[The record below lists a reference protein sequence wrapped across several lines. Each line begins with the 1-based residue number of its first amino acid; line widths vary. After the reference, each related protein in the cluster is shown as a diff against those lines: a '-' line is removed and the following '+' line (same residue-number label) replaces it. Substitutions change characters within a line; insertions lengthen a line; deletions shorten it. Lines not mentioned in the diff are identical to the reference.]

1 MDPRYSFFVSSY
13 HITFIPIF
21 LKYSIK
27 INLKMALTAVVLA
40 TVLFSFSCGKKI
52 STIKKTDILSFP
64 SVTAKNDTTIFTDSG
79 KVQLI
84 ISFPIMESYDN
95 AEIPYSEFKGGIN
108 VTFYDGH
115 PAPIGI
121 ATSKYAK
128 YISKKSL
135 WELKDSVVVIN
146 ETNDKLETDQ
156 LFWDQV
162 KEIIYT
168 DRYVK
173 ITNEDQTVIGS
184 GFESDVRLTRRRIK
198 NVTATIYL
206 HDE

>member
-1 MDPRYSFFVSSY
+1 MKSPV
-13 HITFIPIF
+13 
-21 LKYSIK
+21 K
-27 INLKMALTAVVLA
+27 INLKSPLIIFLSVIA
-40 TVLFSFSCGKKI
+40 LFSFSCARKI
-52 STIKKTDILSFP
+52 DTIKKNDILSLP
-64 SVTAKNDTTIFTDSG
+64 SVTARNDTTIFTDSG
-79 KVQLI
+79 KVQLV
-84 ISFPIMESYDN
+84 ISFPLMESYEN
-95 AEIPYSEFKGGIN
+95 AEPPYSEFKSGIN
-108 VTFYDGH
+108 VTFYDGNVE
-115 PAPIGI
+115 PIGF
-121 ATSKYAK
+121 ATARYAK

-135 WELKDSVVVIN
+135 WELKDSVVVVN
-146 ETNDKLETDQ
+146 ETKDKLETDQ
-156 LFWDQV
+156 LFWDQE

>member
-1 MDPRYSFFVSSY
+1 M
-13 HITFIPIF
+13 
-21 LKYSIK
+21 KNSIK
-27 INLKMALTAVVLA
+27 INLNRSLTAALLA
-40 TVLFSFSCGKKI
+40 TALFSFSCEKKI
-52 STIKKTDILSFP
+52 GTIKKTDILALP

-84 ISFPIMESYDN
+84 LSFPLMESYDN
-95 AEIPYSEFKGGIN
+95 AEIPYSEFKHGIN

-115 PAPIGI
+115 PEPVGR

-156 LFWDQV
+156 LFWDQI

>member
-1 MDPRYSFFVSSY
+1 MIDILQYFSTLISLL
-13 HITFIPIF
+13 F
-21 LKYSIK
+21 LFYLKNSIK
-27 INLKMALTAVVLA
+27 INSNRSLIAALTLTA
-40 TVLFSFSCGKKI
+40 LFSFSCRKLD
-52 STIKKTDILSFP
+52 TIKKTDILSLP
-64 SVTAKNDTTIFTDSG
+64 SVTARNDTTTFTDSG
-79 KVQLI
+79 KVQLV
-84 ISFPIMESYDN
+84 ISFPLMETYEN
-95 AEIPYSEFKGGIN
+95 AEIPYSEFRYGIN
-108 VTFYDGH
+108 VIFYDGH
-115 PAPIGI
+115 TESVGR

-146 ETNDKLETDQ
+146 ETKDKLETDQ
-156 LFWDQV
+156 LFWDQE

-184 GFESDVRLTRRRIK
+184 GFESDVRLTRRRIR

>member
-1 MDPRYSFFVSSY
+1 
-13 HITFIPIF
+13 
-21 LKYSIK
+21 LKNSIK
-27 INLKMALTAVVLA
+27 INLNRSLTAALLVIA
-40 TVLFSFSCGKKI
+40 LFSFSCEKKI
-52 STIKKTDILSFP
+52 STIKKTDILSLP
-64 SVTAKNDTTIFTDSG
+64 SVTAKNDTTTFTDSG
-79 KVQLI
+79 KVQLVL
-84 ISFPIMESYDN
+84 SFPLMESYDN
-95 AEIPYSEFKGGIN
+95 TEIPYSEFKHGIN

-115 PAPIGI
+115 PKPVGR
-121 ATSKYAK
+121 ATAKYAK
-128 YISKKSL
+128 YISKKNL

-156 LFWDQV
+156 LFWDQI